1 AREAEIATRCRPLV
15 GVLHSGK
22 LLLIGACHRL
32 AGQTHRHR
40 DDGASQN
47 SKLHIH
53 VFLLSLATQ
62 FTERKLSSSLNVQGV
77 RFSLGANAKR
87 APSPCVL
94 QLSLWIWEAIPNAQ
108 KQKKPP
114 RARSWRRVL
123 RWTHHAVTPHE
134 ELQPNSEFDAGDI
147 ELSME

>member
-1 AREAEIATRCRPLV
+1 MATEGVGALEPNHLQLADVLRVDVSQRAMTREAEITTRCRPLV

-62 FTERKLSSSLNVQGV
+62 FTERKLSSSLKCAGGTFLPRRECQ
-77 RFSLGANAKR
+77 R

-94 QLSLWIWEAIPNAQ
+94 Q
-108 KQKKPP
+108 
-114 RARSWRRVL
+114 
-123 RWTHHAVTPHE
+123 
-134 ELQPNSEFDAGDI
+134 
-147 ELSME
+147 